1 LPRSQALVWITPFV
15 LCEPGTEVLLPPRGY
30 LSRLASLVAHGDT
43 REECLATISDCS
55 DAVAIDTEVLSTDT
69 AQTPDAG

>member
-1 LPRSQALVWITPFV
+1 M
-15 LCEPGTEVLLPPRGY
+15 LLPPRGY

-43 REECLATISDCS
+43 REECLATISDCA
-55 DAVAIDTEVLSTDT
+55 DAIDTEVLSTDT

>member
-1 LPRSQALVWITPFV
+1 M
-15 LCEPGTEVLLPPRGY
+15 LLPQRDY

-43 REECLATISDCS
+43 REEYLATISDCS
-55 DAVAIDTEVLSTDT
+55 DAVAVDTEVLSTDT